1 MIDFV
6 ERIDNPLKENILNAI
21 EYIQPIQ
28 SDYLILPE
36 WQPIIATMIMKQI
49 DDDILKKLKE
59 IAENDLKVYHPR
71 RNAKSGMDCIRLT
84 GKNPYVEQEEQKKM
98 KVRK

>member
-21 EYIQPIQ
+21 EYIQQIQ

-36 WQPIIATMIMKQI
+36 WQSIIATMIMKEI
-49 DDDILKKLKE
+49 DDEMVSKLKE

-71 RNAKSGMDCIRLT
+71 GNAKSGMDCIRLT

>member
-21 EYIQPIQ
+21 EYIQQIQ

-49 DDDILKKLKE
+49 DDDILEKLKE
-59 IAENDLKVYHPR
+59 IANKEIKVEIPRGDSKSFKNTLKIC
-71 RNAKSGMDCIRLT
+71 KFI
-84 GKNPYVEQEEQKKM
+84 EQEEQRKR